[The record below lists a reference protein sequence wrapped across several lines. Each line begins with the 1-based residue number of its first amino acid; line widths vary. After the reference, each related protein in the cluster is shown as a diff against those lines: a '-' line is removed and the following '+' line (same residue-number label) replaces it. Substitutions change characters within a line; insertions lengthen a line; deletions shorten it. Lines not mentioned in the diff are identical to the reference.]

1 MSLLYECVN
10 TVIAGKLHFFVS
22 LMGVWDLKFNNARST
37 WICCLMGTKS
47 HLKSVSSCHS
57 VLFTATSNRPFVP
70 HYSVDLFVLWD
81 AQPQC

>member
-10 TVIAGKLHFFVS
+10 TVIAGKLYFCLFIGC
-22 LMGVWDLKFNNARST
+22 LDMKFNNARSK
-37 WICCLMGTKS
+37 WISCLMGTKS
-47 HLKSVSSCHS
+47 HLKSFSSCHS

-70 HYSVDLFVLWD
+70 HYSVDFFVLWD